1 MDKKHVII
9 IHSVILKLFV
19 AKIRWSDR
27 KWLSFQ
33 VPIIGNRNYYVRRQS
48 VCGDDN
54 SYSADQNTSAT
65 VAKVNGANFCKTGYG
80 SSSMEDLS
88 NGAIPRFWNRFWVE
102 IRRWGQTGADNQ
114 SITL

>member
-1 MDKKHVII
+1 MI
-9 IHSVILKLFV
+9 IHTAPTKILLLLL
-19 AKIRWSDR
+19 R
-27 KWLSFQ
+27 KQ
-33 VPIIGNRNYYVRRQS
+33 NR
-48 VCGDDN
+48 
-54 SYSADQNTSAT
+54 
-65 VAKVNGANFCKTGYG
+65 ANFCKTGYG